1 VQYLAHSASFQAG
14 EKSAPSNSG
23 IKHLELL
30 RAFGRIENRATRRRV
45 CDLVAAVADGTDP
58 SQAFDA

>member
-1 VQYLAHSASFQAG
+1 MGEIAG
-14 EKSAPSNSG
+14 TPEA
-23 IKHLELL
+23 LELL